1 MVFVLK
7 LKFAPYLTPMRIN
20 FFAFLFILFTTV
32 IRAQDIIVNDSIT
45 QLQEVILLDSL
56 KAKQATG
63 IVPSKVIGA
72 KVFQNFSPVEMTS
85 SLNQV
90 SGVYVLSGALN
101 TNRITIRGVGART
114 PFGTDKIRLYYN
126 DIPVTD
132 GSGFSAIEAYDL
144 ENMNSIEVIKGPKGT
159 AFGANLG
166 GTIILNPKEALLE
179 ATTLRNNLTL
189 GSYGL
194 IKNSLGFTHA
204 DSKLAMEL
212 RYGHMTLDGYRE
224 NSRYERDGILLN
236 TTYKISSKSKVSL
249 LLNYI
254 DYTAQIASSLSQN
267 AFDED
272 PTQAAFTWNA
282 AKGYEANKYT
292 LAGLSYSIAFNPKL
306 RNSTSVFYTYLD
318 HYEPRPFNILD
329 EFTNGYGFRTRFLGD
344 FQIIKEKAHYSFG
357 AELYKDNY
365 NWGTFENLYEENN
378 GNGSLQGDAL
388 SDNQEFRTQFN
399 AFGTLTVPFAS
410 YFSAQLGFNV
420 NKTKYDF
427 RDKFNTGSANTSGKR
442 SFDMIFLPSLNLN
455 YTFYPK
461 QNIFLNISRGYSNPS
476 LEETLTPDGVINPEI
491 AQETGTNY
499 ELGSALSLDNNKL
512 KIELAIYRMA
522 IQNLLV
528 AQRVGDDEFIG
539 KNAGST
545 KHQGVELDVN
555 YRLTLSP
562 KFQITPFVSYT
573 YSNHKFVEFIDG
585 ENDYS
590 GNPLT
595 GVPEHRVNSGVQMQW
610 RNGLY
615 WNTTHQYVGAIP
627 LTDANTLYSKPYNL
641 LNTRLGYKKQLS
653 HTLTIG
659 LDFGI
664 NNITNIKYA
673 RSVLINASSFGGNAP
688 RYFYPG
694 NNRNYYGSL
703 LVNYRL

>member
-1 MVFVLK
+1 
-7 LKFAPYLTPMRIN
+7 MRL
-20 FFAFLFILFTTV
+20 FTFLFLLFFTITISIAQETIL
-32 IRAQDIIVNDSIT
+32 NDSIT
-45 QLQEVILLDSL
+45 QLEEVILLDSL
-56 KAKQATG
+56 KPKQATG

-72 KVFQNFSPVEMTS
+72 KIFQNYSPVDIVS
-85 SLNQV
+85 SMNQI

-114 PFGTDKIRLYYN
+114 LFGTDKIRLYYN
-126 DIPVTD
+126 EIPVTN
-132 GSGFSAIEAYDL
+132 GSGFSTIEAYDL

-179 ATTLRNNLTL
+179 STTLRNNFTL

-204 DSKLAMEL
+204 DNKLSLEL
-212 RYGHMTLDGYRE
+212 RYGHMTIDGYRE
-224 NSRYERDGILLN
+224 NNRFERDGILLN
-236 TTYKISSKSKVSL
+236 TAYKINSKSKIAF

-254 DYTAQIASSLSQN
+254 DYTAQIASSLSQS
-267 AFDED
+267 AFEED

-292 LAGLSYSIAFNPKL
+292 LAGLSYSLAFNQKL
-306 RNSTSVFYTYLD
+306 SNTTSVFYTYLD

-344 FQIIKEKAHYSFG
+344 FRIKENAAQYSFG

-378 GNGSLQGDAL
+378 GNGSLQGNAL

-399 AFGTLTVPFAS
+399 AFGTFTLPFAS
-410 YFSAQLGFNV
+410 FFSAQLGLNI

-427 RDKFNTGSANTSGKR
+427 RDMFNTGTENTSGKR
-442 SFDMIFLPSLNLN
+442 SFDVIFSPSLNLN

-461 QNIFLNISRGYSNPS
+461 QSIYLNVSRGYSNPN
-476 LEETLTPDGVINPEI
+476 LEETLTPEGVINPDI

-499 ELGSALSLDNNKL
+499 ELGSQLSLDNNNL
-512 KIELAIYRMA
+512 KVEVALYRMA
-522 IQNLLV
+522 IKNLLV
-528 AQRVGDDEFIG
+528 AQRVGEDEFIG

-545 KHQGVELDVN
+545 KHQGIELDVN
-555 YRLTLSP
+555 YKLTLSP
-562 KFQITPFVSYT
+562 KFQITPFMSYS

-585 ENDYS
+585 DDDFS

-595 GVPEHRVNSGVQMQW
+595 GVPKHRLNSGLQMQW

-615 WNTTHQYVGAIP
+615 WNTTYQYVGEIP
-627 LTDANTLYSKPYNL
+627 LTDANTLSSKSYNL
-641 LNTRLGYKKQLS
+641 LNTRMGYKKQLS
-653 HTLTIG
+653 HTITIG

-664 NNITNIKYA
+664 NNLTDTHYA
-673 RSVLINASSFGGNAP
+673 QSVLINASSFGGRAP

-694 NNRNYYGSL
+694 NDRNFYGSL
-703 LVNYRL
+703 LLSYRL

>member
-1 MVFVLK
+1 MRLLALVL
-7 LKFAPYLTPMRIN
+7 L
-20 FFAFLFILFTTV
+20 FFTITIST
-32 IRAQDIIVNDSIT
+32 AQETIPNDSIT
-45 QLQEVILLDSL
+45 QLEEVVLLDSL
-56 KAKQATG
+56 KRKQATG
-63 IVPSKVIGA
+63 IVPSKVIGP
-72 KVFQNFSPVEMTS
+72 KIFQNYSPVDIVS
-85 SLNQV
+85 SMNQI

-114 PFGTDKIRLYYN
+114 LFGTDKIRLYYN
-126 DIPVTD
+126 EIPVTN
-132 GSGFSAIEAYDL
+132 GTGFSTIEAYDL

-159 AFGANLG
+159 AFGTNLG

-179 ATTLRNNLTL
+179 ATTLRNNFTL

-204 DSKLAMEL
+204 DNKLSLEL
-212 RYGHMTLDGYRE
+212 RYGHMTIDGYRE
-224 NSRYERDGILLN
+224 NNRFERNGILLN
-236 TTYKISSKSKVSL
+236 TAYKINSKSKISF

-254 DYTAQIASSLSQN
+254 DYTAQIASSLSQT

-292 LAGLSYSIAFNPKL
+292 LAGLSYSHDFNQKL
-306 RNSTSVFYTYLD
+306 SNTTSVFYTYLD

-344 FQIIKEKAHYSFG
+344 FRIKEKPVHYSFG

-365 NWGTFENLYEENN
+365 NWGTFENLYEDNN
-378 GNGSLQGDAL
+378 GNGSLQGNAL
-388 SDNQEFRTQFN
+388 SDNQELRTQIN
-399 AFGTLTVPFAS
+399 AFGTLTLPFAS
-410 YFSAQLGFNV
+410 FFSAQLGLNI

-427 RDKFNTGSANTSGKR
+427 RDLFNTGIANTSGKR
-442 SFDMIFLPSLNLN
+442 SFDLIFLPSLNLN
-455 YTFYPK
+455 YTFYPH
-461 QNIFLNISRGYSNPS
+461 QSIYLNVSRGYSNPN
-476 LEETLTPDGVINPEI
+476 LEETLTPEGVINPDI

-499 ELGSALSLDNNKL
+499 ELGSQLSLDNKKL
-512 KIELAIYRMA
+512 IIELALYRMA
-522 IQNLLV
+522 IKNLLV
-528 AQRVGDDEFIG
+528 AQRVGEDEFIG

-545 KHQGVELDVN
+545 KHQGIELDVN
-555 YRLTLSP
+555 YKLTLSP
-562 KFQITPFVSYT
+562 KLQITPFISYS

-585 ENDYS
+585 DDDFS

-595 GVPEHRVNSGVQMQW
+595 GVPKHRLNTGLQMQW

-615 WNTTHQYVGAIP
+615 WNTTHQYVGKIP
-627 LTDANTLYSKPYNL
+627 LTDANTLSSASYNL
-641 LNTRLGYKKQLS
+641 LNTRMGYKKELS
-653 HTLTIG
+653 QTITIG

-664 NNITNIKYA
+664 NNLTDTHYA
-673 RSVLINASSFGGNAP
+673 QSVLINASSFGGNAP

-694 NNRNYYGSL
+694 NDRNFYGSL
-703 LVNYRL
+703 MLNYRL

>member
-1 MVFVLK
+1 MRL
-7 LKFAPYLTPMRIN
+7 LT
-20 FFAFLFILFTTV
+20 FILLLFFTLT
-32 IRAQDIIVNDSIT
+32 ISIAQETILNDNIT
-45 QLQEVILLDSL
+45 QLEEVILLDSL
-56 KAKQATG
+56 KPKQATG
-63 IVPSKVIGA
+63 IVPSMVIGA
-72 KVFQNFSPVEMTS
+72 KLFQNFSPVEMVS

-126 DIPVTD
+126 EIPVTN

-179 ATTLRNNLTL
+179 STTLRNNFTL

-204 DSKLAMEL
+204 DDKLSLEL
-212 RYGHMTLDGYRE
+212 RYGHMTIDGYRD
-224 NSRYERDGILLN
+224 NNRFERDGILLN
-236 TTYKISSKSKVSL
+236 TAYKINTKSKIAF

-254 DYTAQIASSLSQN
+254 DYTAQIASSLSQT

-292 LAGLSYSIAFNPKL
+292 LAGLSYSLAFNQKL
-306 RNSTSVFYTYLD
+306 SNTTSVFYTYLD

-344 FQIIKEKAHYSFG
+344 FKIKENAAQYSFG

-378 GNGSLQGDAL
+378 GNGSLQGNAL

-399 AFGTLTVPFAS
+399 AFGTLTLPFAS
-410 YFSAQLGFNV
+410 FFSAQLGLNI

-427 RDKFNTGSANTSGKR
+427 RDMFNTGTANTSGKR
-442 SFDMIFLPSLNLN
+442 SFDLIFLPSLNLN

-461 QNIFLNISRGYSNPS
+461 QSIYLNISRGYSNPS
-476 LEETLTPDGVINPEI
+476 LEETLTPEGVINPDI

-499 ELGSALSLDNNKL
+499 ELGSQLSLDNNNL
-512 KIELAIYRMA
+512 RIEVALYRMA
-522 IQNLLV
+522 IKNLLV
-528 AQRVGDDEFIG
+528 AQRVGEDEFIG

-545 KHQGVELDVN
+545 KHQGIELDIN
-555 YRLTLSP
+555 YKLTLTP
-562 KFQITPFVSYT
+562 KFQITPFISYS

-595 GVPEHRVNSGVQMQW
+595 GVPNHRLNTGLQMQW

-615 WNTTHQYVGAIP
+615 WNTTHQFVGEIP
-627 LTDANTLYSKPYNL
+627 LTDANTVSSASYNL
-641 LNTRLGYKKQLS
+641 LNTRMGYKKQLS
-653 HTLTIG
+653 HTITIG

-664 NNITNIKYA
+664 NNLTDTHYA
-673 RSVLINASSFGGNAP
+673 QSVLINASSFGGRAP

-694 NNRNYYGSL
+694 NDRNFYGSFL
-703 LVNYRL
+703 LNYRL

>member
-1 MVFVLK
+1 
-7 LKFAPYLTPMRIN
+7 MRN
-20 FFAFLFILFTTV
+20 YFFILFYILFISISFGQV
-32 IRAQDIIVNDSIT
+32 NIANDSIT
-45 QLQEVILLDSL
+45 QLEEVVLMDSL

-63 IVPSKVIGA
+63 IVSSKVIGA
-72 KVFQNFSPVEMTS
+72 KVFQNFSPVEMVS

-126 DIPVTD
+126 EIPVTN
-132 GSGFSAIEAYDL
+132 GTGFSTIEAYDL

-159 AFGANLG
+159 TFGANLG
-166 GTIILNPKEALLE
+166 GTIILNPKEAIVE
-179 ATTLRNNLTL
+179 STTLRNNFTV

-194 IKNSLGFTHA
+194 VKNSLGFTHA
-204 DSKLAMEL
+204 DDKLSMEL
-212 RYGHMTLDGYRE
+212 RYGHMAIDGYRD
-224 NSRYERDGILLN
+224 NNRYERDGILLN
-236 TTYKISSKSKVSL
+236 TAYKFNRKSKIAFL
-249 LLNYI
+249 MNYI
-254 DYTAQIASSLSQN
+254 DYTAQIASSLSQT

-282 AKGYEANKYT
+282 AKGYEANKYS
-292 LAGLSYSIAFNPKL
+292 LVGLSYSHIFNQKL
-306 RNSTSVFYTYLD
+306 SNITSVFYTYLD
-318 HYEPRPFNILD
+318 HYEARPFNILD

-344 FQIIKEKAHYSFG
+344 FIIKEKAAQYSFG

-365 NWGTFENLYEENN
+365 NWGTFENLYEGNN
-378 GNGSLQGDAL
+378 GNGSLQGGAL

-399 AFGTLTVPFAS
+399 AFGTLTLPFAS
-410 YFSAQLGFNV
+410 YFSAQLGVNI
-420 NKTKYDF
+420 NKTEYDF
-427 RDKFNTGSANTSGKR
+427 RDMFNTATANTSGKR
-442 SFDMIFLPSLNLN
+442 SFDLIFLPSLNLN

-461 QNIFLNISRGYSNPS
+461 QNIYLNISRGYSNPS
-476 LEETLTPDGVINPEI
+476 LEETLTPEGIINPDI

-499 ELGSALSLDNNKL
+499 ELGSQLSLDNNNL
-512 KIELAIYRMA
+512 KIEVTLYRMA
-522 IQNLLV
+522 IKNLLV
-528 AQRVGDDEFIG
+528 AQRVGEDEFIG

-545 KHQGVELDVN
+545 KHQGIELDIN
-555 YRLTLSP
+555 YKLTLAP
-562 KFQITPFVSYT
+562 KFQVTPFLSYS

-595 GVPEHRVNSGVQMQW
+595 GVPKHRLNSGLQMQW

-615 WNTTHQYVGAIP
+615 WNITHQYIGAIP
-627 LTDANTLYSKPYNL
+627 LTDANTLSSTSFSL
-641 LNTRLGYKKQLS
+641 LNTRMGYKKQLS
-653 HTLTIG
+653 HTITVG

-664 NNITNIKYA
+664 NNLADTHYA
-673 RSVLINASSFGGNAP
+673 QSVLINASSFGGRAP

-694 NNRNYYGSL
+694 NDRNYYGSL
-703 LVNYRL
+703 LLNYRL